1 MDLIFRFLTIVF
13 WLSVAATVAWL
24 ALSSSGLVGDAV
36 GVRGSQTVFTAL
48 IATIA
53 TCSGLILW
61 REWRDDP
68 AEESEYGEWT
78 NKQLFY
84 AIVFAISFFVG
95 FITLASWYFSA

>member
-1 MDLIFRFLTIVF
+1 M
-13 WLSVAATVAWL
+13 
-24 ALSSSGLVGDAV
+24 SSGRASQPRSHGWHSPTPASVGDAF

-53 TCSGLILW
+53 TSSGLILW
-61 REWRDDP
+61 REWRNDP

-95 FITLASWYFSA
+95 FISLASWYFSA